1 MHILLV
7 KTSSMGD
14 VIHNMAVVADIKA
27 HFPDAQIDWVV
38 ETPFVELVKLNPDIH
53 RIIPVSMRRWK
64 RALFSRQ
71 TWTEVAAFK
80 RQLQETVYDAI
91 IDTQALLKSALIS
104 RLAHGISHGPN
115 YKTAREPLAGLI
127 YNHGYAISPKI
138 HALTRYRMLAAQAL
152 GYPLPASPPNYHL
165 QLTKTE
171 TPPSLPE
178 RYVLGLHSTARDSK
192 LWPVE
197 YWITFGKYLDQRG
210 LSLLLPWGNEVELA
224 RSNSIATGINS
235 NAFNKAIVLPKM
247 NLTQLASL
255 IIGAKAA
262 VGVDTGLMHLAVAL
276 KIPTLAIFCDTHI
289 WQAGAMP
296 SVDAIAYTIGGKRVC
311 PRIEDACKTFQQI
324 LPP

>member
-1 MHILLV
+1 
-7 KTSSMGD
+7 MGD

-27 HFPDAQIDWVV
+27 RFPDAQIDWVV

-53 RIIPVSMRRWK
+53 RIIPVAMRRWK

-71 TWTEVAAFK
+71 TWTEVATFK
-80 RQLQETVYDAI
+80 RQLQETTYDAI

-104 RLAHGISHGPN
+104 RLARGISHGAN

-127 YNHGYAISPKI
+127 YHHSYDISPKI

-165 QLTKTE
+165 QLTKIE

-192 LWPVE
+192 LWPIEHWVAL
-197 YWITFGKYLDQRG
+197 GRYLNKRG
-210 LSLLLPWGNEVELA
+210 LSLLLPWGTEAELA
-224 RSNSIATGINS
+224 RSNLIVAGINS
-235 NAFNKAIVLPKM
+235 DAFNKAIVLPKM

-255 IIGAKAA
+255 IVGAKAA

-296 SVDAIAYTIGGKRVC
+296 SMDAIAITIGGKRVC
-311 PRIEDACKTFQQI
+311 PNVEDVCKTFQQI
-324 LPP
+324 LSP